1 MRGSLQ
7 FLNIKSV
14 DVIMLNQKQSSIGVF
29 VKRYSENMQQVYR
42 RTYIPMCDFNKAALI
57 KVASQ
62 LY

>member
-1 MRGSLQ
+1 M
-7 FLNIKSV
+7 I
-14 DVIMLNQKQSSIGVF
+14 NQKQFSIGVF

-42 RTYIPMCDFNKAALI
+42 RTYIPKSDFNKAALI